1 MQGLPF
7 NLRDADPYTRSVIRS
22 AADIISHTARR
33 ISWYLRMSSGGR
45 MRELGTL
52 PAEALDVS
60 TSRSLEALFALV
72 DQIHPRKPLR
82 DYGSKAEELPVF
94 AARVMKE

>member
-1 MQGLPF
+1 
-7 NLRDADPYTRSVIRS
+7 
-22 AADIISHTARR
+22 
-33 ISWYLRMSSGGR
+33 

-52 PAEALDVS
+52 PAETLDVS

-82 DYGSKAEELPVF
+82 DYGSKADELPVS
-94 AARVMKE
+94 AARVMKEQQRLLANSYVPLTVSKLAGIYQAAY

>member
-1 MQGLPF
+1 
-7 NLRDADPYTRSVIRS
+7 
-22 AADIISHTARR
+22 
-33 ISWYLRMSSGGR
+33 

>member
-1 MQGLPF
+1 
-7 NLRDADPYTRSVIRS
+7 
-22 AADIISHTARR
+22 
-33 ISWYLRMSSGGR
+33 

-72 DQIHPRKPLR
+72 DQIHRKPLR

>member
-33 ISWYLRMSSGGR
+33 ISWYLRMSSVY
-45 MRELGTL
+45 TAKSL
-52 PAEALDVS
+52 PAAGCV
-60 TSRSLEALFALV
+60 SLE
-72 DQIHPRKPLR
+72 HCRPRR
-82 DYGSKAEELPVF
+82 
-94 AARVMKE
+94 

>member
-1 MQGLPF
+1 
-7 NLRDADPYTRSVIRS
+7 
-22 AADIISHTARR
+22 
-33 ISWYLRMSSGGR
+33 

-82 DYGSKAEELPVF
+82 DYGRKAEELPGC
-94 AARVMKE
+94 AAVVMKE